1 MFVSDQL
8 KQKVKAEVDLALGDG
23 TVLKGSFFLNPQQ
36 RVLDILNDERAFL
49 PFEDSE
55 GTIIV
60 ISKSTIARIMP
71 VEQKLEHAKPIPT
84 AIGR

>member
-1 MFVSDQL
+1 MFGSDQL
-8 KQKVKAEVDLALGDG
+8 RQKVRAEVALALSDG

-36 RVLDILNDERAFL
+36 RVLDMLNDHRPFL

-60 ISKSTIARIMP
+60 IRKSTIARIIP
-71 VEQKLEHAKPIPT
+71 IEQELKHAKPIPV
-84 AIGR
+84 AIGT